1 MWSVIPAHVLRR
13 CLLPARPVRDWV
25 ATVVLTAGASGAVT
39 LAGAPPEEV
48 LVILEEQCFSCHE
61 DGTEK
66 GDVRLDNLGEL
77 ALEPR
82 LDLLNR
88 MHEKIHFN
96 EKAYACR
103 FCGKAFVQKNNMEAH
118 ERIHT
123 GEKPYSCKFC
133 GEAFVQGTRRN
144 QHQNTCKSKT
154 CSPAD

>member
-1 MWSVIPAHVLRR
+1 MNFSSKLNFSFQDAECEICHKIILKKNLPFHLKTHKGLTKDWCSVCGKEFPTPSAKRR
-13 CLLPARPVRDWV
+13 
-25 ATVVLTAGASGAVT
+25 
-39 LAGAPPEEV
+39 
-48 LVILEEQCFSCHE
+48 
-61 DGTEK
+61 
-66 GDVRLDNLGEL
+66 
-77 ALEPR
+77 
-82 LDLLNR
+82 
-88 MHEKIHFN
+88 HEKIHFN